1 MALYVLKNPRG
12 TPLVVGSGASLAF
25 HKISPATGNYVKIK
39 GVDITPQSVTAANT
53 KCTLSLVRLSDA
65 GTFNS
70 DALVPREHRLSG
82 PPCPGTFS
90 NYSTS
95 TPTIEDDPAGDI
107 YTWLIPATAPFIFRF
122 QPGEEPVV
130 ESGELFA
137 WYITASTDG
146 MTFNAN
152 TLLENG

>member
-1 MALYVLKNPRG
+1 MSLYNLKNPRG
-12 TPLVVGSGASLAF
+12 TPLVVGSGASMAF
-25 HKISPATGNYVKIK
+25 HKISPATNNPIRIK

-70 DALVPREHRLSG
+70 DALVPRKHRLSG
-82 PPCPGTFS
+82 QACPGTFS
-90 NYSTS
+90 DYATS
-95 TPTIEDDPAGDI
+95 NPTIAASGDI